1 MCCALGMKPWHLDEY
16 LHNLHGFYKDPDH
29 RLERIVYDEDEYFP
43 NKRIQKTM
51 KSNQI
56 YPLFWLKLKR
66 RSHSQRERCLL
77 DSGH

>member
-1 MCCALGMKPWHLDEY
+1 MKPWHLDEY